1 MKRILLVD
9 DDAVSCE
16 AATAILHDLECAV
29 EIVTDGGTALE
40 RLRQSVPDAVLV
52 GLNIPEMAGGAF
64 VQACHQEP
72 RCNDVPVVIMAVTP
86 RAAVDAIR
94 MGARGCIRK
103 PVDTGGLVMA
113 FQPLLGLQSHC
124 SVSAPIPTA
133 TTGSPS
139 ATIRVRPTA

>member
-16 AATAILHDLECAV
+16 AATAILQDLECAV
-29 EIVTDGGTALE
+29 EIVNDGGTALE

-52 GLNIPEMAGGAF
+52 GLNIPDMAGGAF
-64 VQACHQEP
+64 VEACHQEP
-72 RCNDVPVVIMAVTP
+72 CCSDVPVVVMAVTP

-103 PVDTGGLVMA
+103 PVEMGGVITAL
-113 FQPLLGLQSHC
+113 QPLLHDHHA
-124 SVSAPIPTA
+124 VEN
-133 TTGSPS
+133 
-139 ATIRVRPTA
+139 RN